1 MAVMPKFRNKKIGQK
16 ILNEIICISKQMKL
30 NKLILYSNRKLK
42 NAINLYLKYGFK
54 EVRLESTCH
63 YKRADIKMSLSI

>member
-1 MAVMPKFRNKKIGQK
+1 VGSNNNEPAEFKEVPCKLEAAV
-16 ILNEIICISKQMKL
+16 LT
-30 NKLILYSNRKLK
+30 YSNRKLK